1 MQENFRGAMA
11 YSTKEPLDRFVDI
24 CLDKAVVN
32 DGDGTVGRRAAEALE
47 AMHRA
52 AEEKSD
58 IHI

>member
-1 MQENFRGAMA
+1 MA

-32 DGDGTVGRRAAEALE
+32 DGDGTVGRRTAEALE